1 MAENSPKVDQ
11 QMLAVIAQYTKDLSF
26 ENITP
31 ASSLPNYTEQPKIDI
46 QLNVEVEKNIGKDI
60 HEVSLIINVEAKI
73 DKPIFILQLTYKGE
87 FSIQG
92 FENELVEPILYVEC
106 PRLLFPFARSII
118 AQVVSEGGFPPLYL
132 APINFA
138 ELYQQQV
145 ASKNQ
150 TIQ

>member
-60 HEVSLIINVEAKI
+60 HGVSLIINVEAKI

-118 AQVVSEGGFPPLYL
+118 AQAVSEGGFPPLYL